1 MIKKLPL
8 SLIACTSFF
17 IQSQYAQADGFPKGC
32 AVTGYGYQSQ
42 YLVLNDTGA
51 QTLFLIRN
59 RVDKLVEMQRHE
71 TKDVFMSPP
80 LKGTIE
86 SLKWGAFAS
95 DEQNT
100 YFKCYIREGENTAM
114 VNCQDVLDVCQ
125 YPRVKFALSNMGNY
139 WVSYNK
145 TQNQVINDAVNKG
158 IYLRW

>member
-1 MIKKLPL
+1 MIKKLSL
-8 SLIACTSFF
+8 SF
-17 IQSQYAQADGFPKGC
+17 ITCAALFTHAESSLAEAFPKGC
-32 AVTGYGYQSQ
+32 TVTGFGYQSQ
-42 YLVLNDTGA
+42 YLVLNDSGE

-59 RVDKLVEMQRHE
+59 RMDKLVEMERHE
-71 TKDVFMSPP
+71 THEVFMSPP
-80 LKGTIE
+80 LKGSIA

-100 YFKCYIREGENTAM
+100 YFKCYIREGDSTAM

-145 TQNQVINDAVNKG
+145 PQGQIIKDAVSKG